1 MPLVDLF
8 QQDSVKV
15 EVCKNILT
23 LCSNEHK
30 TNDPVITNA
39 LMFLC
44 SVLHDSVNALTP
56 EDEYKQ
62 IGEILCNVVRRVNY
76 GRDFEQQL
84 NFYVE
89 ARGAFSN
96 IDVVLAE
103 LVQVLSI

>member
-8 QQDSVKV
+8 QQEAIKF

-23 LCSNEHK
+23 SSTSIQS

-44 SVLHDSVNALTP
+44 GVLHDSVNALTP
-56 EDEYKQ
+56 EDEYRQ
-62 IGEILCNVVRRVNY
+62 IGELLCNVVRTVNH
-76 GRDFEQQL
+76 GKDFEQQL

-103 LVQVLSI
+103 LVQVFI